1 MQAHTIC
8 LRCHQKCHLIAE
20 VADGK
25 VVAVVDATPLNR
37 TPPCREVCPIGMDVP
52 GYVVAAS
59 QGRFDKAMEIIR
71 ETNPF
76 PGVCG
81 RICHHPCEK
90 ECIRGVVDEPVAIAW
105 IKRLAADQARK
116 KKKKPVPAPRTQ
128 KETIGIVGSG
138 PAGLTAAHDLVK
150 AGATG

>member
-8 LRCHQKCHLIAE
+8 LRCHQKCHLVAE

-25 VVAVVDATPLNR
+25 IVAVVDATPLNR

-59 QGRFDKAMEIIR
+59 QGRFDKAMEIIA
-71 ETNPF
+71 NKPL

-81 RICHHPCEK
+81 RSVTTL
-90 ECIRGVVDEPVAIAW
+90 RGA
-105 IKRLAADQARK
+105 
-116 KKKKPVPAPRTQ
+116 
-128 KETIGIVGSG
+128 SG
-138 PAGLTAAHDLVK
+138 GGDSPSP
-150 AGATG
+150 